1 MKSIAC
7 TISVLA
13 LALLAGCQCQPTH
26 NAYGFDLR
34 PRYEREVK
42 FVAHRGESTVAPENT
57 VPAYE
62 LAWRNNAAWGVE
74 TDVYLTKD
82 GVLIC
87 DHDGDTTRTAGVPGK
102 IADKTLAE
110 LKALDVGSWKG
121 PQWYGTRIPTLRE
134 VLATIPQDGH
144 IFVEIKS
151 AGEGFKEAFQAAFD
165 GSGVRLDQISF
176 ISFNPDELTRI
187 RQILPDNRTLLL
199 LVIHD
204 KDGKPSPSAE
214 ELIARLQQLDFTGAD
229 VFTENNLV
237 DAEYIKKV
245 HDAGFEIHFWTIND
259 TPTAKLLVERGADS
273 ITTDRSKAMFAEWNQ
288 VDALKVDKK

>member
-82 GVLIC
+82 V
-87 DHDGDTTRTAGVPGK
+87 D
-102 IADKTLAE
+102 
-110 LKALDVGSWKG
+110 
-121 PQWYGTRIPTLRE
+121 Y
-134 VLATIPQDGH
+134 TIDLG
-144 IFVEIKS
+144 
-151 AGEGFKEAFQAAFD
+151 G
-165 GSGVRLDQISF
+165 
-176 ISFNPDELTRI
+176 
-187 RQILPDNRTLLL
+187 
-199 LVIHD
+199 
-204 KDGKPSPSAE
+204 
-214 ELIARLQQLDFTGAD
+214 LDFTKTG
-229 VFTENNLV
+229 TYTITYT
-237 DAEYIKKV
+237 YIKDTTIKTTL
-245 HDAGFEIHFWTIND
+245 TINV
-259 TPTAKLLVERGADS
+259 VEG
-273 ITTDRSKAMFAEWNQ
+273 
-288 VDALKVDKK
+288 